1 MPQNQSALDF
11 EKLREFE
18 LRMHYEGVAAFA
30 AGPSPWESWDDAGAM
45 GTWQR
50 LEDTPLHPVRRPS
63 HPGMGQRMLNGLARL
78 LILMLLVGIGGVYL
92 STVSEAPVVATGIT
106 PAPIVVARTARTVI
120 TTATQPADTLAD
132 ELSALPAPAAGDNP
146 WPAQTDPAQEIP
158 PPWANQDAF
167 ESTEI
172 PAPEQSLPE
181 DVAPVA
187 TIAQEQPLPE
197 AAIPVVAITPEPSQT
212 TATAPAPDTTQS
224 PAAPDTLETAAL
236 PVQGDASPDFATP
249 ATDAL
254 PESPAPAP
262 AAQVTLLEET
272 VPPPAPME
280 PASAALDAVP
290 PPAQE
295 NLPPEGEWVVNLAS
309 YNRVSTAQRM
319 LAKFKDK
326 GVAAEIVTITVKDK
340 PMVRIR
346 TTGYQS
352 ASEARDWVAL
362 LEERLGLEGVWIS
375 KR

>member
-50 LEDTPLHPVRRPS
+50 LEDTPLHPVRRIQHRS
-63 HPGMGQRMLNGLARL
+63 MGQRLLGGLTRL
-78 LILMLLVGIGGVYL
+78 LLLMLLVGIGGVYL
-92 STVSEAPVVATGIT
+92 STVSEPTVVATGIT
-106 PAPIVVARTARTVI
+106 PAPIISARTV
-120 TTATQPADTLAD
+120 TTTTLPADTLAD
-132 ELSALPAPAAGDNP
+132 ELGALPAPAAGDNL
-146 WPAQTDPAQEIP
+146 WSD
-158 PPWANQDAF
+158 
-167 ESTEI
+167 TEVV
-172 PAPEQSLPE
+172 PAPSSATGTNIPVQENT
-181 DVAPVA
+181 APVA
-187 TIAQEQPLPE
+187 
-197 AAIPVVAITPEPSQT
+197 AITPEQSQ
-212 TATAPAPDTTQS
+212 AAVSAPASDTAPLQPAPE
-224 PAAPDTLETAAL
+224 ALESTSL
-236 PVQGDASPDFATP
+236 PVQDDTLPDFATP
-249 ATDAL
+249 AADNM
-254 PESPAPAP
+254 PEIPAPAP
-262 AAQVTLLEET
+262 AGQVALLEEPVT
-272 VPPPAPME
+272 PAAPVE
-280 PASAALDAVP
+280 PASAALDAAP

-295 NLPPEGEWVVNLAS
+295 NLPHEGEWVVNLAS

-326 GVAAEIVTITVKDK
+326 GVAAEIVTITVNDK